1 MKLRGEKMTSGTRVS
16 CGFGSAIMLVALV
29 VIMTNFDYC
38 LPVMV
43 KLSEALA
50 VLALLAGAVAA
61 AIYGTVKD

>member
-1 MKLRGEKMTSGTRVS
+1 
-16 CGFGSAIMLVALV
+16 MLVALV
-29 VIMTNFDYC
+29 VIMTNFDYG

-50 VLALLAGAVAA
+50 ELALLAGAMAA